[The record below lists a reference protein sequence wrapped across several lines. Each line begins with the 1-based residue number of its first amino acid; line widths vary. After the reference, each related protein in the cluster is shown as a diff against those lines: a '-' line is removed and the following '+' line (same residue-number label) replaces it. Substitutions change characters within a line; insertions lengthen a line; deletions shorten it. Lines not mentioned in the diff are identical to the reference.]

1 MWADAT
7 LILSAYLLGSVP
19 HLSLLA
25 KLRRIEL
32 NGDFHESLWYRAG
45 RHFGVIGVVGEFTK
59 GILPILVGKSLGF
72 SLAIIA
78 WLGLQL
84 LVVRCGAYARDPMDS
99 YV

>member
-32 NGDFHESLWYRAG
+32 NGDFHESL
-45 RHFGVIGVVGEFTK
+45 
-59 GILPILVGKSLGF
+59 
-72 SLAIIA
+72 
-78 WLGLQL
+78 
-84 LVVRCGAYARDPMDS
+84 
-99 YV
+99 